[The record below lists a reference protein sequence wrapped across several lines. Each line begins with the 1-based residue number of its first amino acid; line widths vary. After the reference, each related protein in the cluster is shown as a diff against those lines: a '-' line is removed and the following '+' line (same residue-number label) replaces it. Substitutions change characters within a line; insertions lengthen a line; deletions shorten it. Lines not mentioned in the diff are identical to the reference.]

1 MKGKVRLGIKPK
13 LIFPPSQNSILNNDY
28 IIFINQLGLGTC
40 ISWKGL
46 ILRRNVR
53 NPYYLQTKATF

>member
-1 MKGKVRLGIKPK
+1 M
-13 LIFPPSQNSILNNDY
+13 SQNEKRKDAGKENNDY